1 MNARSQNITICA
13 AGFGLFLIAGAAAA
27 QTSSSPSNESCPP
40 WADSGDRHTNYG
52 SPMAGC
58 SDLLNLEHMVEN
70 KQDLRW
76 GRKLGPADAEREALA
91 IQNYEAGK
99 VKDTKTEGSAAGSGA
114 VFIPTAAPQGSQ

>member
-1 MNARSQNITICA
+1 MKSRVRSVTICA
-13 AGFGLFLIAGAAAA
+13 TGLFFIAAACAA
-27 QTSSSPSNESCPP
+27 QTTSSASSPNESCPP

-52 SPMAGC
+52 TAAAGC

-76 GRKLGPADAEREALA
+76 GRKLGPGDAERELLA

-99 VKDTKTEGSAAGSGA
+99 VKDTKTEGSGTGA
-114 VFIPTAAPQGSQ
+114 VFIPTAAPQANQ